1 MLTSGQA
8 IISPMANE
16 RITIEGVRAP
26 GAPITHA
33 SYFHLTELNG
43 DVILDIGAVDD
54 QELVSQLR
62 NPIDTDVVVK
72 AHVSHRFGM
81 SRKSLLQLQSRVNE
95 LVAGLED
102 GPT

>member
-1 MLTSGQA
+1 MSASDGR
-8 IISPMANE
+8 

-26 GAPITHA
+26 GAPIAHA

-43 DVILDIGAVDD
+43 DIMLDVGAVDD
-54 QELVSQLR
+54 QELVSQLQ

-81 SRKSLLQLQSRVNE
+81 SAQSLLQLQSRVNE
-95 LVAGLED
+95 LVAKLKGN
-102 GPT
+102 PA

>member
-1 MLTSGQA
+1 MSTFD
-8 IISPMANE
+8 NR

-26 GAPITHA
+26 GTPIAHA
-33 SYFHLTELNG
+33 SYFQLTELNG
-43 DVILDIGAVDD
+43 DIILDIGVVDD

-81 SRKSLLQLQSRVNE
+81 SPKSLLQLQSRIND
-95 LVAGLED
+95 LVATLQAN
-102 GPT
+102 PS